1 MSLNSIG
8 TDDART
14 PRLMLIS
21 LWRRVR
27 EARRLPLLPLVMLL
41 VVLVIPAV
49 FAPLIAP
56 HSPLEGDLNDRLL
69 PPFWVGETVK
79 YKTVVEKVNRE
90 NRLNEILLKDAERR
104 V

>member
-1 MSLNSIG
+1 
-8 TDDART
+8 
-14 PRLMLIS
+14 MLIS

-56 HSPLEGDLNDRLL
+56 HSPIEGNLNDRLL
-69 PPFWVGETVK
+69 PPFWVGETVEV
-79 YKTVVEKVNRE
+79 YPGPTLLVEPRCLPVPHPPW
-90 NRLNEILLKDAERR
+90 A
-104 V
+104 